1 MRIALRFAATAARTK
16 WVERF
21 ADDSGGSLIEYA
33 LIVALVSAL
42 GIAGLKLLGTSAKAT
57 LSSAAAFLP

>member
-1 MRIALRFAATAARTK
+1 MRIPSRFAAPSARIN

-33 LIVALVSAL
+33 LTLSLVSAL
-42 GIAGLKLLGTSAKAT
+42 GIAGLKFLGTNANST